1 MGTTQDAGQRLQ
13 VSGSSLFQNSS
24 VGTIGTFRS
33 ATANGQ
39 RLDVT
44 STATGMRL
52 LSGFDTGITG
62 TFEILTAGGNSALI
76 LGTQATERMRID
88 NNGNVGI
95 GKNSPTARLDI
106 SGSTLITGSLNV
118 SGAITTNGTITAQ
131 TLVVQTITSSIVYS
145 SGSNIFG
152 NALTD
157 TQTMTGSVNITGSLT
172 LRGNQTTFGVLTVQS
187 ASFDYGQNTNVVTG
201 SFQVIASEATSSFR
215 CAFFDYVMFS
225 GSVVRAGTVTS
236 TWSGGAV
243 EFNES
248 YTNDLSGSTAGVTL
262 QAALS
267 GGNIQLQAT
276 ASSQAWTIRS
286 LIRLL

>member
-1 MGTTQDAGQRLQ
+1 MLIVNSKNGALTFATNNTERVRIDSSGRMGIGTSTPSASLD
-13 VSGSSLFQNSS
+13 VSGS
-24 VGTIGTFRS
+24 VRYT
-33 ATANGQ
+33 NG
-39 RLDVT
+39 
-44 STATGMRL
+44 
-52 LSGFDTGITG
+52 LSGTGSV
-62 TFEILTAGGNSALI
+62 N
-76 LGTQATERMRID
+76 
-88 NNGNVGI
+88 
-95 GKNSPTARLDI
+95 I
-106 SGSTLITGSLNV
+106 SGSLTVTGS
-118 SGAITTNGTITAQ
+118 ITTNGTITAQ
-131 TLVVQTITSSIVYS
+131 TLVVQTITSSITYS

-152 NALTD
+152 NALTN

-172 LRGNQTTFGVLTVQS
+172 LRGDSILSGSLIVTGSLTGSNARFSGIITVQS

-248 YTNDLSGSTAGVTL
+248 YTNDLSGSTAGVIL
-262 QAALS
+262 QTALS